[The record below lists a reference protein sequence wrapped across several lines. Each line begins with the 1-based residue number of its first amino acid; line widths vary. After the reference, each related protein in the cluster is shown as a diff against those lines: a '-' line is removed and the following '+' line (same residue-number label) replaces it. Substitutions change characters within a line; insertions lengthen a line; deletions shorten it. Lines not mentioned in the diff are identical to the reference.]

1 MWWQYVIAA
10 VVLIIAVY
18 GFISLVKVQT
28 HRVSDKTDNTAED
41 VYDRYSESPRQQH
54 RYARQHGGEWRDE

>member
-18 GFISLVKVQT
+18 GFVSLVKVQT
-28 HRVSDKTDNTAED
+28 HRVSDKTDNTAGD
-41 VYDRYSESPRQQH
+41 VYDRYAESPRQQH
-54 RYARQHGGEWRDE
+54 RYARQRGGEWRNE

>member
-18 GFISLVKVQT
+18 GFVSLVKVQT
-28 HRVSDKTDNTAED
+28 HRVSDKTDHTAED
-41 VYDRYSESPRQQH
+41 VYDRYAESPRQQH
-54 RYARQHGGEWRDE
+54 RYARQRGGEWRNE